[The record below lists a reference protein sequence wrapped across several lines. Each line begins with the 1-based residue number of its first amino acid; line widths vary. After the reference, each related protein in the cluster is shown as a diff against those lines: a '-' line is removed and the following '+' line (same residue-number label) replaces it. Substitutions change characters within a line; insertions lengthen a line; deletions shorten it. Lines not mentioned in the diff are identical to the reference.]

1 MAKLALALTLVLSSL
16 SAFSAGTG
24 EMSERELSNKF
35 IATIQESKIE
45 DQLTQSSEFK
55 ACASKSKIEKGK
67 DNSAAIKEIEDCFA
81 KNIQG
86 QNPKQLEKLSEK
98 LGLQSYGL
106 VKSKSA
112 EDITKYISKKINKAL
127 TGVDPDEKDL
137 KAMIESSKFKNRNI
151 VDQSL
156 FFRLYQTQLGKNV
169 LFEISKFCYQDLS
182 PTAPGATDSF
192 KTYWSNAMKSAEVI
206 TVINIPKFNPT
217 DKTHQTILSNAITQV
232 KDDSQNDFIT
242 KQKFDSTADNK
253 DQFDIMLKNLS
264 GFETDQKFLENFFT
278 FCSRM
283 IKPMCDKFV
292 AEKDKSA
299 NPKGSKACL
308 TQSRLEQYRKAI
320 TKTAEYLKK
329 IEEDPQSGMTFNI
342 ADMKVYDG
350 KGENSID
357 AITSISSTDIME
369 SQSKEYKAKIEN
381 FDEGECAA
389 SPELAGCEV
398 LVDKEQSDFE
408 IDNINLKMSVRN
420 AAEVERL
427 LALKKANETD
437 FKKYLE
443 ENGYADILDAYNK
456 DNSVDLSTML
466 KSKFDGRKEA
476 YIKELQN
483 KVGSQQVADT
493 DDKTT
498 KAKTAIEEVK
508 GQQGQLAQLVMFNNI
523 ISSSF
528 ELKNAKGDSLGRNT
542 SGLEREIRDAKDL
555 DTAYFE
561 GLKSGGSTGTT
572 QPKNNSNDN
581 NSITGLQFLDSILG
595 FEDKPE

>member
-1 MAKLALALTLVLSSL
+1 MAKLALTLALVLSSL
-16 SAFSAGTG
+16 PAFSAGTG

-55 ACASKSKIEKGK
+55 ECASKSKIEKGK

-182 PTAPGATDSF
+182 PTAPGATDNF
-192 KTYWSNAMKSAEVI
+192 KTYWSNTMNNSV
-206 TVINIPKFNPT
+206 VINVISIPNFNPT
-217 DKTHQTILSNAITQV
+217 DKNHQSILGKAILEV

-595 FEDKPE
+595 FEDTPE

>member
-1 MAKLALALTLVLSSL
+1 
-16 SAFSAGTG
+16 
-24 EMSERELSNKF
+24 MSERELSNKF

-55 ACASKSKIEKGK
+55 ACASKSKLEKGK
-67 DNSAAIKEIEDCFA
+67 DNSTAIKEIEDCFA

-182 PTAPGATDSF
+182 PTAPGATDNF
-192 KTYWSNAMKSAEVI
+192 KAYWSNTMKETAVI
-206 TVINIPKFNPT
+206 SVISIPKFNPT
-217 DKTHQTILSNAITQV
+217 DKAHQSILKAAITHV
-232 KDDSQNDFIT
+232 KDDSQNTFHT

-283 IKPMCDKFV
+283 IKPMCDEFV
-292 AEKDKSA
+292 VAASTNSIASDI
-299 NPKGSKACL
+299 KGSKACL

-329 IEEDPQSGMTFNI
+329 IEEDPQSGVTFNI

-381 FDEGECAA
+381 FDEAECAA

-398 LVDKEQSDFE
+398 LVDKAQSDFE

-427 LALKKANETD
+427 IALKKANETD

-456 DNSVDLSTML
+456 DNTVDLSTML
-466 KSKFDGRKEA
+466 KNKFDGRKEA

-483 KVGSQQVADT
+483 KVGSQQIADT

-498 KAKTAIEEVK
+498 KAKAAIEEVK

-528 ELKNAKGDSLGRNT
+528 ELKNAKGYSLGRNT

-561 GLKSGGSTGTT
+561 GLKSGGSAGAD